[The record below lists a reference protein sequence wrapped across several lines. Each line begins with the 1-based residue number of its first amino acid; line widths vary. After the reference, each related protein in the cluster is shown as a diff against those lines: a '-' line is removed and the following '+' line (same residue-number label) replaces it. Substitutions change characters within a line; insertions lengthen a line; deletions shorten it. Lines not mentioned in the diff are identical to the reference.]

1 MNASKI
7 LTLVDAYATA
17 SAAAKV
23 AAEAADA
30 AKSKLLVLGDGT
42 YLGTAHKVVI
52 STSIPVRF
60 DSAAFR
66 EAHPSLYESFKTQGQ
81 PTTSARIHGR

>member
-1 MNASKI
+1 MTQTQI
-7 LTLVDAYATA
+7 LKLVDAYATA

-30 AKSKLLVLGDGT
+30 AKAKILALGNGS
-42 YLGTAHKVVI
+42 YIGTAHKVTV

-60 DSAAFR
+60 DSASFR
-66 EAHPSLYESFKTQGQ
+66 EQHPALYESFQVQGN
-81 PTTSARIHGR
+81 PVTSARIHGR